1 LSNLARAAVW
11 IGLGLALGAGIG
23 AARGSNAAAEYYAAF
38 FLEES
43 LSIDNIFVFTL
54 IFSELH
60 IPDEYRRRVLRFGV
74 LGALAFRALVIGGG
88 ITLINRFSWVTYPFA
103 VIMLFAAWRLAFG
116 QERERRAVEAAC
128 NVCQSWVA
136 RIVPVSPV
144 LRGQAFWR
152 REGKR
157 LVATPLLVAIVLIE
171 TTDIVFALDSVPAV
185 LSVTRDSLIVYTSN
199 VMAMIGLRSLY
210 FVVSDALSRLR
221 FLRFGLGAILV
232 FTAAKMLTSSL
243 VHISALTSVLVIG
256 SVLLATIAAS
266 WFTSQRG
273 SSRLA

>member
-54 IFSELH
+54 IFSELQ

-74 LGALAFRALVIGGG
+74 LGALVFRALVIGGG

-103 VIMLFAAWRLAFG
+103 VIMLFAAWRLVFG

-144 LRGQAFWR
+144 
-152 REGKR
+152 
-157 LVATPLLVAIVLIE
+157 
-171 TTDIVFALDSVPAV
+171 
-185 LSVTRDSLIVYTSN
+185 
-199 VMAMIGLRSLY
+199 
-210 FVVSDALSRLR
+210 
-221 FLRFGLGAILV
+221 LV

-266 WFTSQRG
+266 WFTSERG